1 MRGLLAIFKVR
12 FNLQLQYR
20 AAAYAGTFCQLFF
33 GFVMV
38 MMYEAFYENGITDL
52 PMTLSQTVT
61 YIWLGQ
67 GLLGLLPWNGD
78 REVQGIIRTGDVAY
92 ELVRP
97 TNLYYYWYFKIMA
110 QRIAPTIL
118 RSIPLFIIVSL
129 IMPETI
135 RISGPISFGGFLCF
149 LVAMMGALLLGGTVS
164 NIITISTLFTIGD
177 GMDRL
182 FPALVTLGSGL
193 VIPIAFFPEW
203 SQLIFKLLPFSGLT
217 DAPYKF
223 YLGIYGISDLAFV
236 LVHQITW
243 TLALGFIGN
252 YLLYRAGK
260 RIIVQGG

>member
-1 MRGLLAIFKVR
+1 MRGLMSIFKVR

-20 AAAYAGTFCQLFF
+20 AAAYAGVFCQVFF

-38 MMYEAFYENGITDL
+38 MMYEAFYSGGITDL
-52 PMTLSQTVT
+52 PMTLTQTVT

-78 REVQGIIRTGDVAY
+78 REVQGTIRNGDVAY

-97 TNLYYYWYFKIMA
+97 MNLYWFWYFKIMA
-110 QRIAPTIL
+110 QRLAPTLL
-118 RSIPLFIIVSL
+118 RSVPLFLIAVF
-129 IMPETI
+129 IMPDML
-135 RISGPISFGGFLCF
+135 RMSGPADMIGFACF
-149 LVAMMGALLLGGTVS
+149 MVVLLGAIVLGSTVS

-193 VIPIAFFPEW
+193 VIPLAFFPDW
-203 SQLIFKLLPFSGLT
+203 SQIIFRLLPFSGLS
-217 DAPYKF
+217 DAPYRF
-223 YLGIYGISDLAFV
+223 YLGVYTVSDLPFV
-236 LVHQITW
+236 LIHQITW
-243 TLALGFIGN
+243 TIILALLGQFM
-252 YLLYRAGK
+252 LQKASQ